1 MTDEQIS
8 HEEFQERYGDST
20 IPYNFDELG
29 PAGIACPKCEERTEE
44 EQWAWV
50 DTLAYDYDDSF
61 DFEVHG
67 VVLACPECGNETT
80 FR

>member
-1 MTDEQIS
+1 MSDQIT
-8 HEEFQERYGDST
+8 HEEFQERYGDHT

-29 PAGIACPKCEERTEE
+29 SDGIRCPKCDERNAEDD
-44 EQWAWV
+44 WDWV
-50 DTLAYDYDDSF
+50 DTIAYDFDDSF

-67 VVLACPECGNETT
+67 VRLSCPACGDETT